1 MGKGDK
7 KTRRGKLFM
16 GSFGKKRLRKQDSDK
31 SPATEKVVKVQ
42 ETKPV
47 RERKEKHTA
56 EVNEAKA
63 PKEKSVRETKPVK
76 EKKEEKAEVKAP
88 KEAAKPKKEKK
99 TE

>member
-1 MGKGDK
+1 
-7 KTRRGKLFM
+7 M
-16 GSFGKKRLRKQDSDK
+16 GSFGKKRLRKQDSVK

-47 RERKEKHTA
+47 RERKHVAA
-56 EVNEAKA
+56 EVSEAKA

-76 EKKEEKAEVKAP
+76 EKKEEKAEVKTP

-99 TE
+99 VE